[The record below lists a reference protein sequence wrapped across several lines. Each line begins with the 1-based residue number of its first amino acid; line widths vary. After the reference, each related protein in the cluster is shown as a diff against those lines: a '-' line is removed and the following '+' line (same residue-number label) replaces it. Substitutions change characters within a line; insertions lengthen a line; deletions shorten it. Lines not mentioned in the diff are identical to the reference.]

1 MEDYLEQLNEQ
12 QRAAV
17 EYCDGPSLVIAGA
30 GSGKTR
36 VLTYKIV
43 HLLQLGYKPYRL
55 MALTFTNKAAREM
68 RERIEGLVGHDIA
81 SQLWMGTFHSIFARI
96 LRINA
101 ERIGY
106 RNDYT
111 IYDQTDSKSLI
122 KLIVRDMSL
131 DDKVYKPAT
140 LQAHISNLKNAL
152 ISPDDYARN
161 RELIEADKRANRPLT
176 LNIYRTYWQRC
187 RVAGAMD
194 FDDLLFNMN
203 ILLRDCPD
211 VKQKYQEFF
220 QYILVD
226 EYQDTNFAQHMIVL
240 QLTQDQNKL
249 CVVGDDAQ
257 SIYSFRGASINN
269 ILNLQKSYP
278 GLKTFKLERNYRSTQ
293 NIINAANSLIEKNQR
308 QIPKHIYSEN
318 DTGSRI
324 KVIECYSDFEE
335 AYVVANQIVSMK
347 SRQGCSYDDFAVLY
361 RTNAQSRRIEE
372 ALSSGGRRNDHGN
385 VRRAIPYRIYGGL
398 SFYQRKEIKDA
409 VAYFRL
415 AINPDD
421 EEALRR
427 VINYPTRGI
436 GNTTLDKVQHCAIEN
451 GVSLW
456 QVIND
461 PEGYHLDVNKGT
473 MRKLQQFGQLINSF
487 IVLNREGNDAYFM
500 AHRIINDTQLLAIL
514 MHDNSPEN
522 ISRQENLNELL
533 SSVNDFVVERR
544 EEGNDHINLNDYL
557 ADISLATDQD
567 KDDEQTGECVTLMT
581 VHAAKGLEFKN
592 VIIVGAEEDL
602 FPSAMS
608 KSSLNELEEE
618 RRLMYVAITRAKS
631 NCVITYA
638 RSRFKNGKTN
648 DTTPSRFLSDIDP
661 QFLSASTTSTAGGGF
676 APASRNMRPD
686 IEQETIYKKPQ
697 PAAGPVW
704 QPIQKPTMPKPQ
716 AMKPAGN
723 AATHTAD
730 ELTEGCRINYTRF
743 GSGVVLSIDQTG
755 DPKIV
760 VQFDNSGVKTLLL
773 KFAKF
778 DIVQ

>member
-1 MEDYLEQLNEQ
+1 MEEYLNELNEQ
-12 QRAAV
+12 QQVAV
-17 EYCDGPSLVIAGA
+17 TYCDGPSLVIAGA

-43 HLLQLGYKPYRL
+43 HLLNQGLKPYRIL
-55 MALTFTNKAAREM
+55 ALTFTNKAAREM

-101 ERIGY
+101 DRIGY
-106 RNDYT
+106 RHDYT
-111 IYDQTDSKSLI
+111 IYDQADSKSLI
-122 KLIVRDMSL
+122 KLIVRDMNL
-131 DDKVYKPAT
+131 DDKVYKPAL

-152 ISPDDYARN
+152 ISPDDYRMN
-161 RELIEADKRANRPLT
+161 RQLIEADNRANRPLT
-176 LNIYRTYWQRC
+176 ANIYSTYWQRC

-211 VKQKYQEFF
+211 VKEKYQDFF

-240 QLTQDQNKL
+240 QLSQKHNRL

-257 SIYSFRGASINN
+257 SIYSFRGANINN
-269 ILNLQKSYP
+269 ILNLQKSFS

-293 NIINAANSLIEKNQR
+293 NIINAANSLIEKNQK
-308 QIPKHIYSEN
+308 QIPKHIFSEN
-318 DTGSRI
+318 VVGSKI
-324 KVIECYSDFEE
+324 KVIECYSDYEE

-347 SRQGCSYDDFAVLY
+347 SRQGCSYEDFAVLY

-372 ALSSGGRRNDHGN
+372 ALSTGGRRNYHGN

-409 VAYFRL
+409 ISYFRL

-436 GNTTLDKVQHCAIEN
+436 GTTTLDKVQHCAITN

-461 PEGYHLDVNKGT
+461 PEHYQLDVNKGT
-473 MRKLQQFGQLINSF
+473 VRKLQQFAQLINNF
-487 IVLNREGNDAYFM
+487 IALNREGNDAYFM
-500 AHRIINDTQLLAIL
+500 AHRIINDTQLIAVLL
-514 MHDNSPEN
+514 NDNSPEN

-533 SSVNDFVVERR
+533 SSVNDFVTERR
-544 EEGNDHINLNDYL
+544 EEGNDSIGLNDYL

-567 KDDEQTGECVTLMT
+567 NDSDQQGECVTLMT

-602 FPSAMS
+602 FPSSMS
-608 KSSLNELEEE
+608 KGSLSDIEEE
-618 RRLMYVAITRAKS
+618 RRLMYVAITRAKT
-631 NCVITYA
+631 NCIITYA

-648 DTTPSRFLSDIDP
+648 DTTPSRFIADIDSQYLSQSATSSAGGNTGRMLTMP
-661 QFLSASTTSTAGGGF
+661 MPEQNVFTTDTHNIPFTQRPTSNDVKPSFLRSASSASNATTH
-676 APASRNMRPD
+676 
-686 IEQETIYKKPQ
+686 
-697 PAAGPVW
+697 
-704 QPIQKPTMPKPQ
+704 MP
-716 AMKPAGN
+716 
-723 AATHTAD
+723 
-730 ELTEGCRINYTRF
+730 EEITEGCIINHTRF
-743 GSGVVLSIDQTG
+743 GRGMVLSLDCSS
-755 DPKIV
+755 DPKIIV
-760 VQFDNSGVKTLLL
+760 KFDDAGIKTLLL

-778 DIVQ
+778 NIIQ